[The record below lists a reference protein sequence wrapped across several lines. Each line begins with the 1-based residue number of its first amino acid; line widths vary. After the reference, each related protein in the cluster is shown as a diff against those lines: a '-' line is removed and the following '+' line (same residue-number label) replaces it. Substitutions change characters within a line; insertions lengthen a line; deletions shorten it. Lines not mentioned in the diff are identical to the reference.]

1 MRVPLGKTTRMVLIP
16 LALLVLAATSGT
28 IPPAARA
35 TSDAPPS
42 PPSQSSSPGATVLRH
57 RRGDPSKTL
66 AAAPQVFV
74 AVPPQIS
81 ADDLKHW
88 CWILG
93 QAELAQDGVTAAF
106 DAYVQRND
114 ALRTGSLP
122 GIFAGAIAAA
132 SPPGNWSAE
141 QARDAARSIEKARIK
156 FLADEAVGD
165 RELFDELARLSGG
178 SIDPEELAALRVRDV
193 ARLYP
198 DTLAAARADVGR
210 MIHSMASAAAISED
224 SAKLAVLI
232 LRGALSAEAAA
243 CAKHVR
249 TTSELLADGCL
260 PELLQGVAS
269 SGRQVAAPELEGA
282 QTRSRNAH
290 RNFAA
295 SSERLAKQNLSA
307 IDDIAAGLT
316 EQDAT
321 TVRRRFGAEVYGILA
336 DPPLQSDA
344 LIALIARIP
353 DAAAR
358 ADVEAAAREWIASN
372 QLRQREARAIFDEYK
387 LRQIES
393 SRQDRD
399 RWTRTASRISD
410 LHAESERALL
420 PIAAAIVAA
429 LDAGTA
435 KAVQSQLDSLTSAG
449 RDRSSKQVDS
459 IDPAFASTRI
469 DPTREGIRVGKPVD
483 IKAAQ
488 QDRREAPSPGTEGP
502 PSGGTP

>member
-42 PPSQSSSPGATVLRH
+42 PPSQPSSPGATVLRH

-141 QARDAARSIEKARIK
+141 QARDAVRSIEKARIK

-165 RELFDELARLSGG
+165 RKLFDELARLSGG

-224 SAKLAVLI
+224 SAKLAALI
-232 LRGALSAEAAA
+232 LRGALSAEAAV
-243 CAKHVR
+243 CAQHVR
-249 TTSELLADGCL
+249 TTSELIADGCL
-260 PELLQGVAS
+260 PE
-269 SGRQVAAPELEGA
+269 
-282 QTRSRNAH
+282 
-290 RNFAA
+290 F
-295 SSERLAKQNLSA
+295 
-307 IDDIAAGLT
+307 
-316 EQDAT
+316 
-321 TVRRRFGAEVYGILA
+321 RRILG
-336 DPPLQSDA
+336 
-344 LIALIARIP
+344 
-353 DAAAR
+353 
-358 ADVEAAAREWIASN
+358 AARE
-372 QLRQREARAIFDEYK
+372 
-387 LRQIES
+387 
-393 SRQDRD
+393 
-399 RWTRTASRISD
+399 
-410 LHAESERALL
+410 AESLRNRRHRRGA
-420 PIAAAIVAA
+420 
-429 LDAGTA
+429 DR
-435 KAVQSQLDSLTSAG
+435 AG
-449 RDRSSKQVDS
+449 RDDGPQAVWGGGVR
-459 IDPAFASTRI
+459 DPGGST
-469 DPTREGIRVGKPVD
+469 
-483 IKAAQ
+483 AAKRCTHRT
-488 QDRREAPSPGTEGP
+488 DRANSGC
-502 PSGGTP
+502 GGTGRR